1 MFFKINLTSLST
13 WQRYDLSDDVK
24 VRMTTQ
30 KMHNLNIFVLN
41 KINELKIVKIIN
53 RQKTKD
59 LRKISKKLM
68 GDFVNEQKKR

>member
-1 MFFKINLTSLST
+1 
-13 WQRYDLSDDVK
+13 
-24 VRMTTQ
+24 MTTQ

-59 LRKISKKLM
+59 LREISKKLM